1 MSYAVRALGAPDV
14 DAYWRIR
21 LDALRLHPEAFASD
35 YEDEIKLDHAK
46 VVERFSPPGLT
57 RFGGFVAERLVGT
70 VTLGMGSGAKVKHKA
85 HLFGMYVDG
94 AHRGTGLARQL
105 VEAVIRGARDA
116 GAIVLNLS
124 VTAGNAPAQ
133 GLYRQMGF
141 VVYGVEP
148 RAYQVGGRYYDSELM
163 ALDLD
168 QSDRAP

>member
-1 MSYAVRALGAPDV
+1 MNYVVRTLGTGDV
-14 DAYWRIR
+14 DEYWRIR

-35 YEDEIKLDHAK
+35 FEDEVRLDHAQI
-46 VVERFSPPGLT
+46 VGRFSVPGLT
-57 RFGGFVAERLVGT
+57 RLGGFAVGSLVGT
-70 VTLGMGSGAKVKHKA
+70 VGWSVGSGAKVKHKA

-105 VEAVIRGARDA
+105 VEAVITGAREA

-133 GLYRQMGF
+133 RLYREMGF

-148 RAYQVGGRYYDSELM
+148 RAYKVGDHYYDSELM
-163 ALDLD
+163 VLDLD
-168 QSDRAP
+168 PSDRAP

>member
-1 MSYAVRALGAPDV
+1 MSYAVRALGASDV

-21 LDALRLHPEAFASD
+21 LDALRLHPEAFASA
-35 YEDEIKLDHAK
+35 YEDEVALDHAK
-46 VVERFSPPGLT
+46 VVERFSVPGLI
-57 RFGGFVAERLVGT
+57 RFGGFAVGSLVGT
-70 VTLGMGSGAKVKHKA
+70 VGLGVGSGAKVKHKA

-105 VEAVIRGARDA
+105 VEAVITGAREA

-133 GLYRQMGF
+133 RLYRQMGF

-148 RAYQVGGRYYDSELM
+148 RAYKVGDRYYDSELM

-168 QSDRAP
+168 PSDRAP